1 MKNTALIVGL
11 LALAASLTACD
22 PSTTATGKTCH
33 ESVKEQIPNMVAF
46 RADEVSWKDAQ
57 TNTIGIVGGAITPS
71 GTTQM
76 FGCTLDS
83 TGKLVDD
90 AIML

>member
-1 MKNTALIVGL
+1 MKKTALVVGL

-33 ESVKEQIPNMVAF
+33 ESAAEQIPGTVSFNS
-46 RADEVSWKDAQ
+46 DERSWHDAQ
-57 TNTIGIVGGAITPS
+57 TNTIGILGGAITS
-71 GTTQM
+71 DGTTHM

-83 TGKLVDD
+83 DGKLVDD